1 MLVIRDLNARLSG
14 VVLGQVKVA
23 SQISVTLEKG
33 YCPVARTYKVTP
45 RDQTS
50 LAGVVPH
57 SSERIAS
64 GAK

>member
-1 MLVIRDLNARLSG
+1 MLVIIEVNAGLS
-14 VVLGQVKVA
+14 VEALGQTKLA
-23 SQISVTLEKG
+23 SQISLALENG

-50 LAGVVPH
+50 LAGVEPH
-57 SSERIAS
+57 SSDRIAS

>member
-14 VVLGQVKVA
+14 VVLGQARLA
-23 SQISVTLEKG
+23 SQISFALKNG
-33 YCPVARTYKVTP
+33 YLPVARTYKVTP